1 MVKSLE
7 NQQKD
12 RAKIQKLY
20 FNGLKGEKVFDLWDS
35 FDSELALDLTHFISG
50 SMYAR
55 EKIPHKTR
63 QLTVIAALTVMG
75 KLEELKVHIY
85 GALNVGCKPDEIAE
99 VIFQMF
105 TYAGAPAVNDG
116 LKALRAVMNKKGL
129 ENQNLEE
136 REKGI

>member
-1 MVKSLE
+1 MAKSLE

-20 FNGLKGEKVFDLWDS
+20 FNGLKGEKVFDLWES

-55 EKIPHKTR
+55 EKIPHTTR
-63 QLTVIAALTVMG
+63 QLTAVAALTVMG
-75 KLEELKVHIY
+75 KPEELQVHIY

-116 LKALRAVMNKKGL
+116 LKALREVMNNRDL
-129 ENQNLEE
+129 ETT
-136 REKGI
+136 KT

>member
-1 MVKSLE
+1 MAKSLE

-20 FNGLKGEKVFDLWDS
+20 FNGLKGEKVFDLWES

-63 QLTVIAALTVMG
+63 QLTVVAALTVMG
-75 KLEELKVHIY
+75 KPEELQVHIY

-116 LKALRAVMNKKGL
+116 LKALREVMNNRDLDTTKT
-129 ENQNLEE
+129 
-136 REKGI
+136 